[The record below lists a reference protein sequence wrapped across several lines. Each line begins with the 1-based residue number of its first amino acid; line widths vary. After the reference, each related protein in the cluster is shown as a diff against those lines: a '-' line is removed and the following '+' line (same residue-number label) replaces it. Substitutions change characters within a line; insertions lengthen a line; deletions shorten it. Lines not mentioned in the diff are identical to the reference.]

1 MSLKSS
7 LNTLIL
13 HLKLVSNVHYLSL
26 FDTQA
31 YRFFFLTLFLIKII
45 HCVFNS
51 FFFCVLQMENAKVYA
66 APYVLCH
73 PIPMP
78 PSDSADENATSLQA
92 LAQNASVLYCG
103 YCLSHDDN
111 YLLAVCTDSV
121 GELIESCV
129 ITVEKCLRPDGRPR
143 KTPAR
148 TKALIKLW
156 EFCQGV
162 VATSLVPWRLVVS
175 KLGRIGPEELK
186 GENILKEPC

>member
-1 MSLKSS
+1 MCIIFLYLTSKLIVVVFFFISD
-7 LNTLIL
+7 LNTNQNNTLCI
-13 HLKLVSNVHYLSL
+13 
-26 FDTQA
+26 QP
-31 YRFFFLTLFLIKII
+31 FFF
-45 HCVFNS
+45 
-51 FFFCVLQMENAKVYA
+51 VLQMENAKVYA

>member
-1 MSLKSS
+1 MCIIFLYLTSK
-7 LNTLIL
+7 LI
-13 HLKLVSNVHYLSL
+13 VV
-26 FDTQA
+26 
-31 YRFFFLTLFLIKII
+31 FFLFLTLYLIKII
-45 HCVFNS
+45 HCVFNL
-51 FFFCVLQMENAKVYA
+51 FFFVLQMENAKVYA

-186 GENILKEPC
+186 GENRSLVNFIQWNLIGLC

>member
-1 MSLKSS
+1 MSFKS
-7 LNTLIL
+7 LQNTLIL
-13 HLKLVSNVHYLSL
+13 HPKLVSNVHYLSL
-26 FDTQA
+26 FDKQA
-31 YRFFFLTLFLIKII
+31 YCFFLFLTLYLIKILQ
-45 HCVFNS
+45 CVFNL
-51 FFFCVLQMENAKVYA
+51 FLCVLQMENAKVYA

>member
-1 MSLKSS
+1 MSLKS
-7 LNTLIL
+7 LQNTLIL
-13 HLKLVSNVHYLSL
+13 HPKLVSNVHYLSL
-26 FDTQA
+26 FDKQA
-31 YRFFFLTLFLIKII
+31 YCFFLFLTLYLIKILQ
-45 HCVFNS
+45 CVFNL
-51 FFFCVLQMENAKVYA
+51 FLCVLQMENAKVYA